1 MIRRFEIMT
10 SASNEMRFVFFRSTF
25 ALALVATA
33 GMMSS
38 SAIAQNAATAPN
50 NADLKARCDQ
60 LISMYDR
67 YGVGRSEN
75 SDGARNHTRIGASI
89 DCANGHAAEGVAAM
103 EDLLKRKKFDAPP
116 PTSGVAQSPRQ

>member
-38 SAIAQNAATAPN
+38 SAIAQNAAAAPN
-50 NADLKARCDQ
+50 NADHKARCDQ

-75 SDGARNHTRIGASI
+75 SDGARNHTRIGAGI

>member
-38 SAIAQNAATAPN
+38 SGIAQNAATAPN

-75 SDGARNHTRIGASI
+75 SDGARNHTRIGAGI

>member
-10 SASNEMRFVFFRSTF
+10 YASNEMRSVFYRSTF

-38 SAIAQNAATAPN
+38 SAIAQNSATLPN

-60 LISMYDR
+60 LILMYDR
-67 YGVGRSEN
+67 YGASRSEN
-75 SDGARNHTRIGASI
+75 SDGARNHTRIGAGI
-89 DCANGHAAEGVAAM
+89 DCANGRAAEGVAAM
-103 EDLLKRKKFDAPP
+103 EKLLKDKKFDVPP

>member
-10 SASNEMRFVFFRSTF
+10 YASNEMRSVFFRSPF
-25 ALALVATA
+25 ALVLVATA

-38 SAIAQNAATAPN
+38 AIAQNSATAPS

-67 YGVGRSEN
+67 YGASRSEN
-75 SDGARNHTRIGASI
+75 SDGARNHTRIGAGI

-103 EDLLKRKKFDAPP
+103 EGLLKDKKFDAPP

>member
-10 SASNEMRFVFFRSTF
+10 SASNEMRSVFFRSTI
-25 ALALVATA
+25 ALAAVATA

-38 SAIAQNAATAPN
+38 AIAQNSAAAPGD
-50 NADLKARCDQ
+50 ADLKARCKQ

-67 YGVGRSEN
+67 YGVSRGEN
-75 SDGARNHTRIGASI
+75 SDGARNHTRIGAEV

-116 PTSGVAQSPRQ
+116 PPAGVAQSPRQ

>member
-10 SASNEMRFVFFRSTF
+10 SASNEMRLVSFRSTF

-33 GMMSS
+33 GTMS

-67 YGVGRSEN
+67 YGASRSEN
-75 SDGARNHTRIGASI
+75 SDGARNHTRIGAGI
-89 DCANGHAAEGVAAM
+89 DCASGHAAEGVAAM
-103 EDLLKRKKFDAPP
+103 EELLKDKKFDAPP
-116 PTSGVAQSPRQ
+116 PPSGIAQSPRQ

>member
-25 ALALVATA
+25 ALAAVATA

-38 SAIAQNAATAPN
+38 AIAQNSATAPN

-67 YGVGRSEN
+67 YGAGRSEN
-75 SDGARNHTRIGASI
+75 SDGARNHTRIGAGV

>member
-1 MIRRFEIMT
+1 
-10 SASNEMRFVFFRSTF
+10 MRPVFFRSTI
-25 ALALVATA
+25 ALAIAV
-33 GMMSS
+33 MSS
-38 SAIAQNAATAPN
+38 SAIAQNSATAPN

-67 YGVGRSEN
+67 YGASRSEN
-75 SDGARNHTRIGASI
+75 SDGARNHTRIGAGI

-103 EDLLKRKKFDAPP
+103 EGLLKDKKFDAPP